1 MNKRV
6 LHLIALLLLSTTA
19 AFSQAVSMTAAT
31 GGLSGAAQ
39 ISGTNDIAILGVQ
52 LTKAAG
58 GGNTVTTITV
68 GMTPTPVGKFT
79 NARLYES
86 TDATFSGV
94 GTETQIATGTIS
106 ATDIVFTAA
115 PLTNFDG
122 ATAAADD
129 EYFFIVV
136 DVAPAAT
143 GSTTPSL
150 ASTGVVLSTGTTTG
164 STITGSTYTLTPPQT
179 TIANLAT
186 GLAASPLQ
194 AGATGQGVFG
204 FSLTSNGT
212 QTLST
217 LNIQTGNTSVG
228 KWSSFALITSTDNSF
243 ATTGDNSAA
252 IGGLTF
258 NATAT
263 EIQITGLSQSITT
276 SGTNFFLVADVN
288 AAVNGSTTAV
298 TPSLGSANATAT
310 TGTFTGTATGTA
322 YSFAPLLTIANLTTG
337 LASSPLTAGATN
349 QGVFGFS
356 LTSSGSQTVTVVNVQ
371 LSSTPA
377 SKWSNYRLIT
387 STDASYAT
395 AGDNSAPIG
404 GLTFTP
410 SASQVAITGL
420 SQVITSGTNYFLVVD
435 VDPAVNGA
443 TTAVQPSLAA
453 GNITITTGGGIAT
466 GTATGTSYN
475 FGPLLTIANL
485 TTGLA
490 SSPLTA
496 GSTNQGVFGFSLTSS
511 GSQTVTVLNVQLSST
526 PASKWTNYRLI
537 TSTDASYATAGD
549 NSAAIGGLTFTP
561 SATQV
566 AITGLSQVI
575 TSGTNYFLVV
585 DVDPSVNGS
594 TTAVQPS
601 LGGGNVTITTGGGAA
616 TGTATGTSYSF
627 VPLLTVANL
636 STGLAGS
643 PLTAG
648 SSNQG
653 VFGFSLTSSG
663 TQTVSVI
670 NVQLSSTPSSKWS
683 NYRLITST
691 DASYATAGD
700 NSAPI
705 GGLTFTPSASQV
717 AITGLS
723 QVITSGTNYF
733 LVVDVDP
740 TVTGATTAV
749 QPSLVAANI
758 TASSGGV
765 AGTASGTSYS
775 FVSATATFA
784 QLSTGIASSPLFAGT
799 TNQAVIGFS
808 ATSNG
813 SQTFSAINIQTSS
826 TPISK
831 WGSYSLVRSTDNSF
845 TTTGDN
851 TTIGGLTFTPSASQ
865 IAITGLTETLNGT
878 TKNYFLVITV
888 DPGVTS
894 STTAVQPSFTQANV
908 TVVGTVAAGTITGTT
923 YSFNTSQN
931 SDIIFTGG
939 SSTAYAYRSFQAGTI
954 DDTNLSLSQRI
965 ASFQVREGGG
975 SADGDNKVTSITQ
988 LQVQVTNVENIQRI
1002 ALFNDDTDTEVA
1014 GTEQTAPAGPGT
1026 ATITFTPASPLR
1038 TTADGTDLNIMIR
1051 VTFKPAVTDN
1061 AQIVATITSVTG
1073 EAGFSGFAS
1082 ANGGGANS
1090 SGAANKTII
1099 VNASKLILSP
1109 GIAPNPSPKSTNFA
1123 LTIKAVDG
1131 NPFNNIDADYNGK
1144 VDITASGGPGSLTGG
1159 GQKTLAAGQFAASTL
1174 QIDQAGTYTIDVSDD
1189 DYTDAP
1195 DNQNDIGDA
1204 SGSITITSSAS
1215 TIISPGALNLCYGGA
1230 FQTLGNIQIVETD
1243 AAGFSNTGSFSI
1255 ALPTGFVFDTGT
1267 NPTLTMSNSTTTFSS
1282 IGFTGNNIVQFDY
1295 SLTAPSGLNTLTISG
1310 LKIRY
1315 PGSTAPSGGVQIT
1328 RAGGT
1333 ATIAGVVAGTQLA
1346 TVTATLGTP
1355 PVGLGFTVIKLN
1367 SGDVTVQPNETRFSQ
1382 SSNAVKLVGSPAGGT
1397 FSGPGVTNVSGE
1409 WRFNPQSLSLS
1420 PPLYDIVYT
1429 YTDGSPQACQFT
1441 VTKQFEVYST
1451 NITGLLA
1458 SYCNNDATSP
1468 TLSAASYIST
1478 FYPTY
1483 TFVRFVYWNTPGG
1496 RNTNGTINIG
1506 ALPGPVNLGNTLVPG
1521 NTFDPKLAEYQ
1532 PVYSATGSVYGTI
1545 GIWIGF
1551 EITDGVS
1558 TFIIWQLIPV
1568 RPAPS
1573 VSINTSSIPSQFCAD
1588 ESAVTLIGNPPNS
1601 NDIGNDLFTPVSGP
1615 VGAVTYSASDPKVWS
1630 FNPSAH
1636 PAGGTSTITYT
1647 YRDPSTNCSAT
1658 SAPITLTVN
1667 VRPPS
1672 VAPTVVAAP
1681 GIAPETCQGAPIG
1694 TFIINNP
1701 PLTSPDKYQWYSDA
1715 NLTTLESTGNNFSP
1729 PSTLV
1734 NPNVVSTTKF
1744 YVTQVINGCE
1754 SNRLSTAANP
1764 ALELSVIVK
1773 TSPPAPTPNFNNS
1786 PDREFC
1792 LGTPIDPSK
1801 LVVPGTGVQWYLPG
1815 NSTSFF
1821 AGTSPDTAALHI
1833 PHPTTQPT
1841 TYDFEVT
1848 QTVSLCES
1856 PRTLVRVKI
1865 KGLPI
1870 LSVSSGASDPLKIC
1884 TEGGH
1889 DGGSPTL
1896 ITFSGSDENGPV
1908 STGSWTVQSGTLPLG
1923 ALIPGGGTALLTT
1936 PTLIPG
1942 NYILRF
1948 SHTNSALCTNFID
1961 IPLTVLPKIK
1971 PILDPQDS
1979 CFESFVRLN
1988 NKSTIQTGPSST
2000 ALVTQAD
2007 VLSTSWNFN
2016 DGNTLAAGNGPI
2028 VGVVN
2033 SGRTKGTY
2041 LSPEHNF
2048 ENLGSKSVTYT
2059 MTTTYC
2065 AFAGTEQITIH
2076 PKPKIDFSWQNPC
2089 FDSVAMK
2096 SSTRFIA
2103 KETTSPTVPI
2113 NQYLW
2118 NFNTESNLTHSGT
2131 PVGGSP
2137 TVNYTRVGS
2146 DSVELI
2152 AVTVNQC
2159 RDTVKQIVHVLP
2171 IYESITPST
2180 GYDQNFNA
2188 SNNFWFTGGVK
2199 SSWQL
2204 GNTTAG
2210 ADPSDGAAWATNL
2223 AGPYNDGENSWV
2235 MSGCF
2240 NFKDATKPVVSLD
2253 AWSDTP
2259 FGVDGTVMQYN
2270 DDGIIQS
2277 EGSWKVLG
2285 DVGSGINWYDAT
2297 GISNSPGNQS
2307 ANDYGWTGTYPGWK
2321 KAIYKL
2327 DNVIGDTIVFR
2338 IAFAGNNR
2346 KSGFAFDNVFIGERS
2361 RVVLFENFTNTSP
2374 EANPTLAT
2382 TVHNTKYD
2390 SAGKVSNGEIVKVQ
2404 YHTPFPGN
2412 DLLNEDNEQMN
2423 NARAAFYG
2431 ITEAPTARVD
2441 GGFENGNLVSWF
2453 DDYNDDRVLTPS
2465 VVDIDATTTKVG
2477 RDVKINITLTNTATQ
2492 SIPLEGINVFTVI
2505 VKKQIDRVG
2514 NENLFGSSGNNRFVY
2529 VAKQMLPSAAGLP
2542 LSGSLAGGAMITIPE
2557 LTWSNPNGDAIVV
2570 FVQRIDGETKTVY
2583 QSFFLGSPAMPD
2595 LITGT
2600 EDPEYM
2606 KNIHVYPNPANHV
2619 MNIEL
2624 PAVAAKPTPVLMIDA
2639 FGKTVYQSEFGMGE
2653 KTKAVSTETMADGVY
2668 MLQLT
2673 TPGGSKA
2680 VRKVM
2685 VKH

>member
-39 ISGTNDIAILGVQ
+39 ISGTNNIAILGVQ

-68 GMTPTPVGKFT
+68 AMTPTPVGKFT

-94 GTETQIATGTIS
+94 GTETQIASGTIS
-106 ATDIVFTAA
+106 ATDISFTGA

-179 TIANLAT
+179 TIANLST

-204 FSLTSNGT
+204 FSLTSDGT
-212 QTLST
+212 QNLST
-217 LNIQTGNTSVG
+217 LNIQTSSTTIG

-337 LASSPLTAGATN
+337 LASDPLIAGTTN

-356 LTSSGSQTVTVVNVQ
+356 LTSGGSQTVTVVNVQ

-377 SKWSNYRLIT
+377 SKWTNYRLIR

-410 SASQVAITGL
+410 SATQVAITGL
-420 SQVITSGTNYFLVVD
+420 SEVITSGTNYFLVID
-435 VDPAVNGA
+435 VASTV
-443 TTAVQPSLAA
+443 TTGTGNIIPSLGA
-453 GNITITTGGGIAT
+453 GNVTITTGGGIAT
-466 GTATGTSYN
+466 GTATGNTYS
-475 FGPLLTIANL
+475 FAPALTI
-485 TTGLA
+485 
-490 SSPLTA
+490 
-496 GSTNQGVFGFSLTSS
+496 
-511 GSQTVTVLNVQLSST
+511 
-526 PASKWTNYRLI
+526 
-537 TSTDASYATAGD
+537 
-549 NSAAIGGLTFTP
+549 
-561 SATQV
+561 
-566 AITGLSQVI
+566 
-575 TSGTNYFLVV
+575 
-585 DVDPSVNGS
+585 
-594 TTAVQPS
+594 
-601 LGGGNVTITTGGGAA
+601 
-616 TGTATGTSYSF
+616 
-627 VPLLTVANL
+627 ANL
-636 STGLAGS
+636 STGLAAS
-643 PLTAG
+643 PLIAG
-648 SSNQG
+648 ASNQG
-653 VFGFSLTSSG
+653 VFGFSLTSTAS
-663 TQTVSVI
+663 QTVTVL

-705 GGLTFTPSASQV
+705 GGLTFTPSATQV

-723 QVITSGTNYF
+723 QNITTAGTNYF
-733 LVVDVDP
+733 LIVDIDP

-749 QPSLVAANI
+749 QPSLAPANVTI
-758 TASSGGV
+758 TTGGGV
-765 AGTASGTSYS
+765 ATGTATGTNYS
-775 FVSATATFA
+775 FGLATATF
-784 QLSTGIASSPLFAGT
+784 TEITAGT
-799 TNQAVIGFS
+799 APVISSNVLSAGSSTQVLTGFS
-808 ATSNG
+808 VTSNG
-813 SQTFSAINIQTSS
+813 TQTITAIGFNYTGLGSQFTDE
-826 TPISK
+826 
-831 WGSYSLVRSTDNSF
+831 YLYRSTVAGSIVTQVQNDNSPDGNF
-845 TTTGDN
+845 SGLSE
-851 TTIGGLTFTPSASQ
+851 TI
-865 IAITGLTETLNGT
+865 NGT
-878 TKNYFLVITV
+878 TVYFYLVV
-888 DPGVTS
+888 DVANNVNNAS
-894 STTAVQPSFTQANV
+894 ASVTTAPTQANI
-908 TVVGTVAAGTITGTT
+908 TVSAGNKNALTISRTFT
-923 YSFNTSQN
+923 FATSQN
-931 SDIIFTGG
+931 SNIILNGGTTDNIDYITKRTGNPL
-939 SSTAYAYRSFQAGTI
+939 
-954 DDTNLSLSQRI
+954 TNGNSATLATFRI
-965 ASFQVREGGG
+965 QDGGG
-975 SADGDNKVTSITQ
+975 LSDLDNASTTLTALQIQ
-988 LQVQVTNVENIQRI
+988 LTNFGMVRRI
-1002 ALFNDDTDTEVA
+1002 ALFDGSSIVA
-1014 GTEQTAPAGPGT
+1014 GTQQDVSSG
-1026 ATITFTPASPLR
+1026 TITFSGLTLSASDNNNKDFTVR
-1038 TTADGTDLNIMIR
+1038 A
-1051 VTFKPAVTDN
+1051 TFQNTVTDN
-1061 AQIVATITSVTG
+1061 AIVDVTIQSATASSSG
-1073 EAGFSGFAS
+1073 SGFA
-1082 ANGGGANS
+1082 AGNAGGAS
-1090 SGAANKTII
+1090 STSAASVDANKIEVT
-1099 VNASKLILSP
+1099 ASALAFT
-1109 GIAPNPSPKSTNFA
+1109 GNPSNTGINSPFS
-1123 LTIKAVDG
+1123 LTIQAKDG
-1131 NPFNNIDADYNGK
+1131 QNNIDLDYSSQVALTATGGAGTLS
-1144 VDITASGGPGSLTGG
+1144 VDNTPPPPVESLTPP
-1159 GQKTLAAGQFAASTL
+1159 LSAGVYTWTTL
-1174 QIDQAGTYTIDVSDD
+1174 QLNQSGTYTLTASDD
-1189 DYTDAP
+1189 AYDDNFTDPTATV
-1195 DNQNDIGDA
+1195 
-1204 SGSITITSSAS
+1204 TITSSAS
-1215 TIISPGALNLCYGGA
+1215 IVSQPSALNLCYGGI
-1230 FQTLGNIQIVETD
+1230 FQTLGNIQITETD
-1243 AAGFSNTGSFSI
+1243 PAGFSNTGSFSI

-1267 NPTLTMSNSTTTFSS
+1267 NPTLTMSNSTTTFSNV
-1282 IGFTGNNIVQFDY
+1282 GFTGNNIVQFDY
-1295 SLTAPSGLNTLTISG
+1295 SITAPTGLNTLTISG

-1315 PGSTAPSGGVQIT
+1315 PGSTAPSGGTQIT
-1328 RAGGT
+1328 RSGGT
-1333 ATIAGVVAGTQLA
+1333 ATIAGVVAGTQLG
-1346 TVTATLGTP
+1346 TVTAASGTP

-1506 ALPGPVNLGNTLVPG
+1506 ALPGPVNLGNTIVPG

-1588 ESAVTLIGNPPNS
+1588 ESAVTLTGNPPNS

-1734 NPNVVSTTKF
+1734 NPNTVATTKF

-1773 TSPPAPTPNFNNS
+1773 ASPPAPTPNFNNS

-1792 LGTPIDPSK
+1792 LGATIDAAK

-1821 AGTSPDTAALHI
+1821 AGTAPDTAALHI

-1908 STGSWTVQSGTLPLG
+1908 NTGSWAVQSGTLPLG

-1961 IPLTVLPKIK
+1961 IPLTVLAKIK
-1971 PILDPQDS
+1971 PILDPLDS
-1979 CFESFVRLN
+1979 CFENFVRLN

-2048 ENLGSKSVTYT
+2048 ANLGSKSVTYT

-2065 AFAGTEQITIH
+2065 AFSGTKQLTIH
-2076 PKPKIDFSWQNPC
+2076 PKPKIDFSWRNPC
-2089 FDSVAMK
+2089 FDSLTMA
-2096 SSTRFIA
+2096 SSTRFDA
-2103 KETTSPTVPI
+2103 TESPTPPPLFPS
-2113 NQYLW
+2113 QYLW
-2118 NFNTESNLTHSGT
+2118 NFHTQNNLTHSGS
-2131 PVGGSP
+2131 PGGANP
-2137 TVNYTRVGS
+2137 TVNYTTRVGS

-2152 AVTVNQC
+2152 VVTQNQC

-2171 IYESITPST
+2171 IYKSITPST

-2270 DDGIIQS
+2270 DDGKIQS

-2307 ANDYGWTGTYPGWK
+2307 ANDYGWTGIYPGWK

-2492 SIPLEGINVFTVI
+2492 WIPLEGINVFTVI

-2514 NENLFGSSGNNRFVY
+2514 NEDLFGSSGNNRFVY

-2557 LTWSNPNGDAIVV
+2557 LTWSNPNGDGIVV
-2570 FVQRIDGETKTVY
+2570 FVQKIDGETKTVY
-2583 QSFFLGSPAMPD
+2583 QSFFLGSPATPD

-2600 EDPEYM
+2600 EDPEYV
-2606 KNIHVYPNPANHV
+2606 KNIHVFPNPANQLV
-2619 MNIEL
+2619 NIEL
-2624 PAVAAKPTPVLMIDA
+2624 PAAAAKPTPVVLIDA
-2639 FGKTVYQSEFGMGE
+2639 FGKTVYQSEFRMGE

-2680 VRKVM
+2680 VRKLM